1 MAKVKANQD
10 NLIFGLDIGT
20 RSIVGTVGYLKGDKF
35 HVAAQCVRE
44 HETRAML
51 DGQIHDI
58 MKVGETIRTVKETL
72 EEELS
77 VKLSEVCIAAA
88 GRVLR
93 TVTVNTEQ
101 VFEGEKEITNEDI
114 YNLMMDGVEKAYAE
128 FGEINDTELKFYC
141 VGYTP
146 IRYYMNG
153 YSIGNLEGHK
163 AGKIAVD
170 LIATFLPDDVVDGL
184 YKAVEF
190 ADLKVANLTLEPIA
204 AIQVAIPEKF
214 RMLNLALVD
223 VGAGTSDISIT
234 SGGSI
239 VAYGMIPTAG
249 DGLTDIIVQ
258 NCLVDFETA
267 EKIKR
272 ASDGAETIEYEDIIG
287 LPQSIEPA
295 TVLEMLDS
303 QLDAMTDAVA
313 EEIKKLNG
321 DKAVSAVFVVG
332 GGGTVKGYTEKLS
345 EKLGIVKERV
355 AIRGKEVMQAIE
367 FDNENPI
374 KDSLMVTPI
383 GICLSYYSQSNNFI
397 FVEFNGTR
405 LKLYDNGRLTV
416 SDVAMQMSFSNDDLF
431 PKRGKALTFTL
442 NGKAKMLRG
451 TQGDSC
457 VITIN
462 DSVADLHTKIGSGD
476 RITIVPSTVGK
487 DAESKLADLKESS
500 EQLSVIVNGKTITL
514 PKAATVNG
522 EIKDAFYNIAEG
534 DDIEINN
541 FYTVAELS
549 KMLELGFEGCTI
561 LVNGTPANT
570 NTRVYEN
577 FTLDFSLQE
586 IVANSAGAK
595 ENLAATAISYDELPE
610 DDEVAGEKSTV
621 DKTESVNTADEAAVQ
636 STENDSEKT
645 AENTEPSAGKESSK
659 DESQSDINND
669 NNAEQDGVIEP
680 VIHSISIVANGKE
693 IVMNGKK
700 EYVFVDVFDYIEF
713 DLRNP
718 AGRNVVTL
726 INGADAEYMKPLK
739 DGDVLEIYWV

>member
-35 HVAAQCVRE
+35 HVAAQSVKE

-58 MKVGETIRTVKETL
+58 MKVGETIRTVKEAL

-93 TVTVNTEQ
+93 TVTVNAET
-101 VFEGEKEITNEDI
+101 VFDGEKEINNEDI
-114 YNLMMDGVEKAYAE
+114 YNLLMDGVEKAYAE
-128 FGEINDTELKFYC
+128 FGNVNDTELKFYC

-146 IRYYMNG
+146 IRFYMNG

-258 NCLVDFETA
+258 NCLVEFETA

-272 ASDGAETIEYEDIIG
+272 ASDGTDTIEYEDIIG
-287 LPQSIEPA
+287 LPQTIEPQA
-295 TVLEMLDS
+295 VLDMLDS
-303 QLDAMTDAVA
+303 QLEVMTDAVA

-321 DKAVSAVFVVG
+321 DKSVSAVFVVG
-332 GGGTVKGYTEKLS
+332 GGGTVKGYTDKLA
-345 EKLGIVKERV
+345 EKLGIAKERV

-367 FDNENPI
+367 FDNSDSI

-405 LKLYDNGRLTV
+405 LKLYDNGNLTV

-431 PKRGKALTFTL
+431 PKRGKALTFML
-442 NGKAKMLRG
+442 DDKAKMIRG

-462 DSVADLHTKIGSGD
+462 EATADLHSPIASGD
-476 RITIVPSTVGK
+476 RIVIVPSTAGN
-487 DAESKLADLKESS
+487 DAKSTLGELKEMS
-500 EQLSVIVNGKTITL
+500 EQLSVIVNGKNITL
-514 PKAATVNG
+514 PKTASVNG
-522 EIKDAFYNIAEG
+522 ELKDSFYEIEEG
-534 DDIEINN
+534 DEININN
-541 FYTVAELS
+541 FYTVEALGE
-549 KMLELGFEGCTI
+549 MLELKLDGCTI
-561 LVNGTPANT
+561 LVNGTPANI

-577 FTLDFSLQE
+577 FTLDFSVQE
-586 IVANSAGAK
+586 AASNTIANDSQ
-595 ENLAATAISYDELPE
+595 SQQ
-610 DDEVAGEKSTV
+610 
-621 DKTESVNTADEAAVQ
+621 ADESDVNDADEDFVD
-636 STENDSEKT
+636 DSENNV
-645 AENTEPSAGKESSK
+645 EDVNGSVTEDADTTEDSGSKQAGKANES
-659 DESQSDINND
+659 DESTKVDDKEDSDKSSDSDEDIVTD
-669 NNAEQDGVIEP
+669 EEP
-680 VIHSISIVANGKE
+680 VVHSIKVIANGKE
-693 IVMNGKK
+693 IVMSGKK
-700 EYVFVDVFDYIEF
+700 QYVFVDVFDYIEF

-726 INGADAEYMKPLK
+726 INGADAEYMKPLNE
-739 DGDVLEIYWV
+739 GDVLEIYWK

>member
-1 MAKVKANQD
+1 MGKVKANQD

-35 HVAAQCVRE
+35 HVAAQSVKE

-58 MKVGETIRTVKETL
+58 MKVGETIRTVKEAL
-72 EEELS
+72 ENELS
-77 VKLSEVCIAAA
+77 VKLSDVCIAAA

-93 TVTVNTEQ
+93 TVTVNAEK
-101 VFEGEKEITNEDI
+101 VFDGEKEINNEDI
-114 YNLMMDGVEKAYAE
+114 YNLLMDGVEKAYAE
-128 FGEINDTELKFYC
+128 FGTVNDTELKFYC

-146 IRYYMNG
+146 IRFYMNG

-258 NCLVDFETA
+258 NCLVEFETA
-267 EKIKR
+267 ENIKR
-272 ASDGAETIEYEDIIG
+272 ASDGDEIIEYEDIIG
-287 LPQSIEPA
+287 LPQTIEPKA
-295 TVLEMLDS
+295 VLEMLDS
-303 QLDAMTDAVA
+303 QLEAMTDAVA

-321 DKAVSAVFVVG
+321 DKSVSAVFVVG
-332 GGGTVKGYTEKLS
+332 GGGTVKGYTDKLAD
-345 EKLGIVKERV
+345 KLGIAKERV

-367 FDNENPI
+367 FDNKEPI

-383 GICLSYYSQSNNFI
+383 GICLSYYNQSNNFI
-397 FVEFNGTR
+397 FVEFNGAR
-405 LKLYDNGRLTV
+405 LKLYDNGNLTV
-416 SDVAMQMSFSNDDLF
+416 SDVAMQMSYSNDDLF

-442 NGKAKMLRG
+442 NDKAKMLRG

-462 DSVADLHTKIGSGD
+462 DAAADLHSKIGSGD
-476 RITIVPSTVGK
+476 KIKIVPSTAGV
-487 DAESKLADLKESS
+487 DAKATLGELKEMS
-500 EQLSVIVNGKTITL
+500 EQLNLIVNGKNITL
-514 PKAATVNG
+514 PKTATVNG
-522 EIKDAFYNIAEG
+522 EIKDAFYEIEEG
-534 DDIEINN
+534 DEININN
-541 FYTVAELS
+541 FYTVEALGE
-549 KMLELGFEGCTI
+549 MLELKFDGCAI
-561 LVNGTPANT
+561 LVNGTPANV
-570 NTRVYEN
+570 NTRVYED
-577 FTLDFSLQE
+577 FTLDFSVKEAAQ
-586 IVANSAGAK
+586 NSI
-595 ENLAATAISYDELPE
+595 ATEEVNEADVTVDAIDTSELNE
-610 DDEVAGEKSTV
+610 SDEVNEKA
-621 DKTESVNTADEAAVQ
+621 ESNAAVAAE
-636 STENDSEKT
+636 ENSE
-645 AENTEPSAGKESSK
+645 AEES
-659 DESQSDINND
+659 D
-669 NNAEQDGVIEP
+669 NNEP
-680 VIHSISIVANGKE
+680 VVHSIQIVANGKE
-693 IVMNGKK
+693 VVMSGKK
-700 EYVFVDVFDYIEF
+700 QYVFVDVFDYIDF

-726 INGADAEYMKPLK
+726 INGENAEYMKPLNE
-739 DGDVLEIYWV
+739 GDVLEIYWK